1 MNTNLAKHLPVLI
14 VTLLLSGCF
23 VYRIDIQQ
31 GNEVTEEMISQLSI
45 GMTRREVT
53 QLMGH
58 PLITDPFHK
67 DRWDYYYSLK
77 DGKTGEVRE
86 HLSTLIFS
94 DGQLQEIRSDG
105 KGEGE

>member
-1 MNTNLAKHLPVLI
+1 MIIYLTKSFNVLI
-14 VTLLLSGCF
+14 LTILLSGCL
-23 VYRIDIQQ
+23 VYKVDVQQ
-31 GNEVTEEMISQLSI
+31 GNEVTEDMVSQLTL
-45 GMTRREVT
+45 GMSMREVT

-77 DGKTGEVRE
+77 DGETGAVSQ

-94 DGQLQEIRSDG
+94 DGKLQEIRGGGSQ
-105 KGEGE
+105 